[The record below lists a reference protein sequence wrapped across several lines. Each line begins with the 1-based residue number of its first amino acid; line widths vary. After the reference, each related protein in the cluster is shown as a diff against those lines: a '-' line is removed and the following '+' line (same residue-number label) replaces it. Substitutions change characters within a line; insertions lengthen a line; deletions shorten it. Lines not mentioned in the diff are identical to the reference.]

1 MKKFLVPILLALLVA
16 LSVTAF
22 LLYKKANSLDTSNPS
37 ASNDSDKILASVR
50 ALILLPEGE
59 VPTIATVSD
68 LEKLK
73 DQPFFAKAKLGDKV
87 IMYPKAKK
95 AYLYDSV
102 ANKILEVAPIA
113 LDTQIGNQAAA
124 IEAAPVAPAPAP
136 AKATT
141 SKKVNN

>member
-1 MKKFLVPILLALLVA
+1 MKKFLIPILLALLVA

-22 LLYKKANSLDTSNPS
+22 LLYKKANSLDSQSPS

-50 ALILLPEGE
+50 SLILLPEGE
-59 VPTIATVSD
+59 VPTIATVTD

-73 DQPFFAKAKLGDKV
+73 DQPFFAKAKIGDKV

-95 AYLYDSV
+95 AYLYDSE

-113 LDTQIGNQAAA
+113 LDTQINNQAAP
-124 IEAAPVAPAPAP
+124 IEAEPVAP

-141 SKKVNN
+141 SKKTNN